1 MTLPHTYLAALLLTL
16 LSMICWGSCEHL
28 QNGREMAFRA
38 VLLRFCDRRHGWRP
52 ALRLHL
58 GTMGFD
64 GFLFR
69 DDLMHTAAGKC
80 STAS

>member
-1 MTLPHTYLAALLLTL
+1 
-16 LSMICWGSCEHL
+16 
-28 QNGREMAFRA
+28 
-38 VLLRFCDRRHGWRP
+38 
-52 ALRLHL
+52 
-58 GTMGFD
+58 MGFD